1 MNTATFNTL
10 VSTLGLTAA
19 EISRRLDVNLRT
31 VQRWLSG
38 ESPVPPFAAEWIGEL
53 GGWCSTLVDELVSAA
68 DDALEDGEES
78 FLLTRHQTQE
88 SLDRVGFSG
97 VPVSVHS
104 AAVGMAAIEMA
115 AAGIEPVVRYSPVES

>member
-19 EISRRLDVNLRT
+19 EISRRLEVDLRT
-31 VQRWLSG
+31 AQRWLSG

-53 GGWCSTLVDELVSAA
+53 SGWCSTLVDELVSAA
-68 DDALEDGEES
+68 DEALEDGEES
-78 FLLTRHQTQE
+78 FLLTRHQSQE
-88 SLDRVGFSG
+88 SLDRAGFSG

-115 AAGIEPVVRYSPVES
+115 AAGIEPVVKYAPVEP